1 MKTLAVL
8 GLLLCGLAVGPTFA
22 AASTLKA
29 HETTYVVQP
38 GDTLSAVAAAFH
50 TTVAVLSAQN
60 NIANPDLIFSG
71 ERLTIPTPAANL
83 PPGSRAMVC
92 TLTAYTDGYASTGKY
107 PGEPGYG
114 ITSTGQQAKQGLSIA
129 VDPSVIPYGT
139 PVYIPGVGLRVA
151 DDTGGAITGSHID
164 VFYNREQTALNFGVK
179 QHIIVYI
186 IPRKAVAFRNKLPIF
201 ADMIREKA
209 GTGSR
214 FGQRVYGEAGLR
226 RQDPGAASG
235 LTPPQTAPMAT
246 TAAAQ
251 FPLAPG
257 SGSAAAQFSS
267 TPLAAFAA
275 TQNQSVHGAKSA
287 TAQILPSPLAASA
300 AAQIPSTLGAKSATA
315 TADLPGDRFSLTIAP
330 ASGDIL
336 NVWAIS
342 LARFV
347 WQPML
352 VQAMRATL

>member
-22 AASTLKA
+22 VASTLKA

-114 ITSTGQQAKQGLSIA
+114 ITSTGQLAKQGLSIA

-235 LTPPQTAPMAT
+235 LTPPQTAPMAA

-251 FPLAPG
+251 FPSV
-257 SGSAAAQFSS
+257 SGSTAQFSS

-275 TQNQSVHGAKSA
+275 TQNHSVHGAKSA
-287 TAQILPSPLAASA
+287 TAQTLPSPLAASA
-300 AAQIPSTLGAKSATA
+300 VVS
-315 TADLPGDRFSLTIAP
+315 ADLPGDRFSLTIAP

-352 VQAMRATL
+352 VQAMRATF